1 MKYLLLLVLGLVIG
15 AAAAIYFLGVP
26 SAKAIP
32 GARVQAPPAGG
43 DPPGTV
49 IVSLSDSF
57 LNEMLGTIFR
67 DLGAPS
73 FKLAE
78 TVDPTQSTANVQV
91 ALQDGGGCSNTMT
104 LATEGNNVKTA
115 VNFADGKISAPL
127 VFSGSYNFVGNCM
140 QFKGW
145 AQTTIQLSFDQPN
158 QTLYGRL
165 NVEGVNLEGVNP
177 FANNFVTVFVRS
189 AIDSKVNPIQFLRP
203 QQLQLLIPV
212 QASNG
217 SVKAQVKDVRS
228 EVQDGALRL
237 HITYE
242 FNGAKGQQPQG

>member
-1 MKYLLLLVLGLVIG
+1 MRYILLLVVGLVIG
-15 AAAAIYFLGVP
+15 AGAAIFLLGVP

-32 GARVQAPPAGG
+32 GTRVQAPAPGG

-49 IVSLSDSF
+49 VVSISDSF
-57 LNEMLGTIFR
+57 FEQLLTTIFR
-67 DLGAPS
+67 DLGQPKFNLS
-73 FKLAE
+73 GN
-78 TVDPTQSTANVQV
+78 TATGDSNPIQLI
-91 ALQDGGGCSNTMT
+91 AFQDGCNNSVT
-104 LATEGNNVKTA
+104 LAGEGSNAKTQ
-115 VNFADGKISAPL
+115 VQLADGKITAPL
-127 VFSGSYNFVGNCM
+127 VFSGNYNLAGNCI

-145 AQTTIQLSFDQPN
+145 AQTTIQLSFEQSS

-177 FANNFVTVFVRS
+177 IANNFVTVFVRS
-189 AIDSKVNPIQFLRP
+189 AIDSRVNPIQFLRP
-203 QQLQLLIPV
+203 QQLQLMIPV

-228 EVQDGALRL
+228 EVADGSLRL

-242 FNGAKGQQPQG
+242 FSGAQGQVPQG